1 MDQVLEVI
9 SFYLTEWQQIA
20 IDNTLYSTALAV
32 LSFLIG
38 SLIGGIIIAF
48 LKQLKIGRLR
58 REVRQRKKQLKVAE
72 QTNDELLSQQKN
84 DGIQI
89 ADLQQQLGQATKN
102 LLHERN
108 AHQSLV
114 SEKDALFLNVAKK
127 KQEEV
132 VAVNTML
139 EDKVILV
146 NQLQSNLTEQESKLA
161 RYEEAQVKIIEMEK
175 EINQSAIELKTVKQ
189 QLETELNTKNKQI
202 EEATKAQKDR
212 VSELELKLK
221 KIDDK
226 SEAEKKQQVLKLES
240 EKNTIQEK
248 QEQETEIFD
257 PLDNLVKTD
266 RQQDFQTSTSSEE
279 PKQYDHKKALEWDVA
294 ITSENNQVQENIT
307 EHFEEKV
314 VFASEKNP
322 AKESHAEPLKQ
333 YVASVKEQD
342 TEKQGVVGQA
352 IGWFSSIDK
361 VFEKKN
367 VVEKKVEPVQKSE
380 IESKPINNGSDVKLK
395 KVSVTDAGQ
404 IDRIQQAN
412 NQQREK
418 NQSLE
423 ENQQVELKV
432 DGPLINL
439 EKNLQQEGFQPVIS
453 SEKKQEQETLLA
465 DKKIPTQE
473 NQLCLML

>member
-314 VFASEKNP
+314 VFASEKI
-322 AKESHAEPLKQ
+322 L
-333 YVASVKEQD
+333 
-342 TEKQGVVGQA
+342 
-352 IGWFSSIDK
+352 
-361 VFEKKN
+361 
-367 VVEKKVEPVQKSE
+367 
-380 IESKPINNGSDVKLK
+380 
-395 KVSVTDAGQ
+395 
-404 IDRIQQAN
+404 
-412 NQQREK
+412 QRK
-418 NQSLE
+418 AML
-423 ENQQVELKV
+423 
-432 DGPLINL
+432 NL
-439 EKNLQQEGFQPVIS
+439 
-453 SEKKQEQETLLA
+453 
-465 DKKIPTQE
+465 
-473 NQLCLML
+473 